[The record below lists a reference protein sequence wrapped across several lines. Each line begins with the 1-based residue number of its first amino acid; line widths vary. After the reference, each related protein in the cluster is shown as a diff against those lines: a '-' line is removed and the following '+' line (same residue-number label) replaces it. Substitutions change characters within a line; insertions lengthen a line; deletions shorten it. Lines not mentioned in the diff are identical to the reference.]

1 MNELAF
7 LACPV
12 GSATREGVDINLRVA
27 TIGLAWL
34 LDAEPDYDI
43 TCPWLGTLLS
53 GIEDD
58 ANPLHRARGLRCTTH
73 VARRCDGIVL
83 WGARISE
90 GMEREIEAVTS
101 SGGWVSDLT
110 SFRGLIPENLKN
122 PIAHGRMLWEGR
134 L

>member
-1 MNELAF
+1 MNPLVFFA
-7 LACPV
+7 APV

-34 LDAEPDYDI
+34 LDAEPDVDI

-73 VARRCDGIVL
+73 IARRCDGIVL
-83 WGARISE
+83 WGSRISD
-90 GMEREIEAVTS
+90 GMQREVDAVLD

-110 SFRGLIPENLKN
+110 CFRGIVPSDITT
-122 PIAHGRMLWEGR
+122 PINYGRVMWEGR
-134 L
+134 A